1 MTMTNTNGNN
11 CGDSIFT
18 WLMFGVLFSVA
29 LISVILILRDNHEYF
44 ADHLN
49 GDGVSN
55 AIQAEAANPAA
66 EQAADTFKAGADH
79 VYDLVEN
86 HVPYVTAGM
95 ATTGGIWFASKMQ
108 SGSRTAMMSV
118 AFGLLALAAIFYGV
132 MKALM
137 FSSDVTG
144 IRDAL
149 LTHANVLKVVPWALV
164 SAAIGVPVL
173 YGTCHLIGMGCG
185 GSSEPDEPQ
194 VVYMTIRA
202 AAGASAAAA
211 PKAGRR
217 LFIDDSPA
225 IGTLVLLISVVAT
238 IIFLSWRYS
247 SLFGTKPCAARNQ
260 YVVKKPASYP
270 LGQRAATSP
279 RVVIEY

>member
-1 MTMTNTNGNN
+1 M
-11 CGDSIFT
+11 FT
-18 WLMFGVLFSVA
+18 WLMFGILFSVA

-55 AIQAEAANPAA
+55 TIQAEAANPAA

-79 VYDLVEN
+79 VYDLVGNHVEN
-86 HVPYVTAGM
+86 YVPYVTAGM

-132 MKALM
+132 IKALM
-137 FSSDVTG
+137 FTSDVTG
-144 IRDAL
+144 IQDAL

-194 VVYMTIRA
+194 VVYMA
-202 AAGASAAAA
+202 MPAGASAAAA
-211 PKAGRR
+211 PKARRR
-217 LFIDDSPA
+217 LFTDNAPA

-247 SLFGTKPCAARNQ
+247 SLLGTKPCVARNQ
-260 YVVKKPASYP
+260 YVVKKPATYP